1 MRAVSS
7 FIGSRGAI
15 PLIGDNVTKKVN
27 KLAE

>member
-7 FIGSRGAI
+7 YIGSRGAI
-15 PLIGDNVTKKVN
+15 PLIGDNVTKKAS